1 MSTQQILDNSMAGKV
16 HDIPAPPPF
25 VVTVEIVDGAW
36 RKPFSLDLNSAQD
49 QFELLNILKSNLN
62 TGRRVEVRR

>member
-1 MSTQQILDNSMAGKV
+1 MSAQQILDNSMAGKV

-25 VVTVEIVDGAW
+25 VVVVEVVNVEYRTPI
-36 RKPFSLDLNSAQD
+36 RLDLNSAQD
-49 QFELLNILKSNLN
+49 QFELLNILKHNLN